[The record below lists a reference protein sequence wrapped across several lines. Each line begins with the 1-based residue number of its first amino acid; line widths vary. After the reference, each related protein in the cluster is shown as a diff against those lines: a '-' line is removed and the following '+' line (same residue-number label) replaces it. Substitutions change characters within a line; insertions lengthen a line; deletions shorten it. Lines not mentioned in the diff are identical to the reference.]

1 VVERSIREMLL
12 PMILTFRQG
21 HAPQVMPRQA
31 HWASPCMSS
40 APSDDEDSIENILL
54 ALDTT
59 EAATD
64 GAQEAVAAET
74 ANLDVASLKQTLASL
89 KQQDEQQ
96 WKDAFG
102 DKATISDV
110 DPVASEG
117 PDDGFDDIVTF

>member
-1 VVERSIREMLL
+1 
-12 PMILTFRQG
+12 
-21 HAPQVMPRQA
+21 
-31 HWASPCMSS
+31 MSS

-89 KQQDEQQ
+89 KQQQQDEQQ

>member
-1 VVERSIREMLL
+1 
-12 PMILTFRQG
+12 
-21 HAPQVMPRQA
+21 
-31 HWASPCMSS
+31 MSS
-40 APSDDEDSIENILL
+40 APSEDEDSIESILL
-54 ALDTT
+54 ALD
-59 EAATD
+59 
-64 GAQEAVAAET
+64 AAET
-74 ANLDVASLKQTLASL
+74 ATDVAVTAADTVVAETASLDLASLKQSLASL